1 MAELS
6 IFWHYYAVFFPTKP
20 VSEKFQVKLWST
32 GCRGIGNRSLKD
44 CWRSPWCHSSCHNVT
59 VGHCRYYRALSITG
73 GGRVATGYDRSGL
86 GQKRVLNL
94 GGGGYSNLVWEVSGW
109 KEGLELPLPQWW
121 MFWLSRTAIDWGRM
135 PLDHMLATI
144 YYHLYCYFVHSDHH
158 DKNDHRMLDNVGPV
172 LFLTAF
178 SAIKENAAN
187 QRRLS
192 WKLTL
197 RSEWR
202 STHSIFP
209 LSRLNETYLAV
220 FDRPGWV
227 KEPRLQWALNRRR
240 ARS

>member
-1 MAELS
+1 
-6 IFWHYYAVFFPTKP
+6 
-20 VSEKFQVKLWST
+20 
-32 GCRGIGNRSLKD
+32 
-44 CWRSPWCHSSCHNVT
+44 
-59 VGHCRYYRALSITG
+59 
-73 GGRVATGYDRSGL
+73 
-86 GQKRVLNL
+86 
-94 GGGGYSNLVWEVSGW
+94 
-109 KEGLELPLPQWW
+109 

-144 YYHLYCYFVHSDHH
+144 YYHLYCFFVHSDHH
-158 DKNDHRMLDNVGPV
+158 NKNDHRRLDNVGRV

-209 LSRLNETYLAV
+209 LSWLNETYLAV
-220 FDRPGWV
+220 FDRLRGWKSSADNELWIEGELWANAAPG
-227 KEPRLQWALNRRR
+227 EEMIASIFIRGGNDCRQQSIQIDLERPARLGFLFDCGEKTELMAFGAGRG
-240 ARS
+240 S